1 MCYRIFIQI
10 KVITYNVY
18 LLLDLKAILCVSLNK
33 SFIHDNR
40 NKTINEKV
48 HEEIFSEDECLLFN
62 WKLNLHGEGI
72 AEENDRGSIFIGDT
86 CKRKIYCDKFEK
98 KTRYGPKRV
107 KQLVQTQGNV
117 IQGWKVQTNR
127 PRKKKTRAHRL
138 EMQAAEQSCRM
149 NATAPP
155 GQCPSWQGSAGI
167 SLFKF
172 AYR

>member
-62 WKLNLHGEGI
+62 
-72 AEENDRGSIFIGDT
+72 
-86 CKRKIYCDKFEK
+86 
-98 KTRYGPKRV
+98 
-107 KQLVQTQGNV
+107 
-117 IQGWKVQTNR
+117 
-127 PRKKKTRAHRL
+127 
-138 EMQAAEQSCRM
+138 
-149 NATAPP
+149 
-155 GQCPSWQGSAGI
+155 
-167 SLFKF
+167 
-172 AYR
+172 